1 MSYPLTLSR
10 SEELAVVER
19 NGWVESRHAGAAVVV
34 GRDGNIIAEL
44 GDSRASIFPR
54 STLKPFQ
61 TLASMRAG
69 VPLRG
74 AHVALAS
81 ASHVGSF
88 EHQRAALEML
98 HLANLDESALQCPT
112 AWPKHAETRL
122 EISRTTGEPNRL
134 AFNCSG
140 KHAAFLMACVE
151 NGWPIENYLD
161 PKHPLQQAVLETV
174 EEFTESPLANIAV
187 DGCGAPVP
195 AIELVG
201 LARATSKLAAAP
213 GDKSSDARAATIATA
228 MLDYPWAVQGHG
240 EENTVVMEELEVI
253 SKLGAEGV
261 LILGAPDGTACAIKM
276 LDGNGRAATLVGL
289 TLLANA
295 GAISVEKVQEVLPK
309 VVPPVLGGGQPH
321 GKIRLA
327 RPVMDLLED

>member
-1 MSYPLTLSR
+1 MSYPLTLQR
-10 SEELAVVER
+10 SVELATVER

-34 GRDGNIIAEL
+34 NADGTVLTEL

-61 TLASMRAG
+61 TLATMRSG

-88 EHQRAALEML
+88 EHQKTALEML

-122 EISRTTGEPNRL
+122 EMSRTTGEPNRL

-140 KHAAFLMACVE
+140 KHAGFLMACVE
-151 NGWPIENYLD
+151 NDWPTENYLD
-161 PKHPLQQAVLETV
+161 PKHPLQQAVLETI
-174 EEFTESPLANIAV
+174 EEFTESSIANVAV

-195 AIELVG
+195 AIELLG

-213 GDKSSDARAATIATA
+213 SNKHADARAATIATA

-240 EENTVVMEELEVI
+240 EENTIVMEELEVI
-253 SKLGAEGV
+253 AKLGAEGV
-261 LILGAPDGTACAIKM
+261 LILGAPNGTACAIKM

-295 GAISVEKVQEVLPK
+295 GAITTEQLQDVLPK
-309 VVPPVLGGGQPH
+309 VVPPVLGGGQPN
-321 GKIRLA
+321 GKIHLGH
-327 RPVMDLLED
+327 PVMDILED